1 MKNKV
6 LLLIVSTFLFALLTS
21 VIILF
26 AISEDDREWALF
38 LIPILMIGHVSF
50 LFFKLFLPYRREIK
64 NENTDLTGNSNLGEF
79 DYKSAKKIST
89 HPLFGV
95 LLLQN
100 NDYYF
105 DDQYF
110 YEIAKERITKI
121 ELTKIIEINKDTIS
135 VSNRRVWYVKCEL
148 NGEIRTFR
156 FLHNYTL
163 WNNNFVVFL
172 GTVKRCNPQAKVL
185 TFSLLSM

>member
-1 MKNKV
+1 MKHKI
-6 LLLIVSTFLFALLTS
+6 LLLIVSTLLFLILDLG
-21 VIILF
+21 IILF
-26 AISEDDREWALF
+26 AISGENRIWAVF
-38 LIPILMIGHVSF
+38 FTPILLIVYILF
-50 LFFKLFLPYRREIK
+50 LFFKLFLPYRKYRK
-64 NENTDLTGNSNLGEF
+64 NENIDLEGNSNLDEF
-79 DYKSAKKIST
+79 DYRSVKKVSMY
-89 HPLFGV
+89 PLIGS
-95 LLLQN
+95 LILQN

-110 YEIAKERITKI
+110 YEIARERITKI